1 MKQTKLTFKPASVPS
16 VKYNIRMFQMIA
28 NGVECRFGSSR
39 CAEHNVKLCRDVV
52 EKRVACLDSNGK
64 TTLRMREA
72 TILPCPI
79 GKDIVPQNEA
89 VTKLCED
96 EKWEG
101 PIRSHG

>member
-1 MKQTKLTFKPASVPS
+1 M
-16 VKYNIRMFQMIA
+16 
-28 NGVECRFGSSR
+28 
-39 CAEHNVKLCRDVV
+39 KLCRDVV

-96 EKWEG
+96 ESWDGTNKK
-101 PIRSHG
+101 PRLIMKNVNTQPQN